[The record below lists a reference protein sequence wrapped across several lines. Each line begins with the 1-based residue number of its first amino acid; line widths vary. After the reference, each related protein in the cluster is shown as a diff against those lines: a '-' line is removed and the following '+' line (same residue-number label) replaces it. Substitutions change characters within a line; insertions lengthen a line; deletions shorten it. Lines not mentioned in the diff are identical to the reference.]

1 MKKNFKLESNTY
13 KKIVKLIKKYNF
25 SEFDL
30 ISNYGL
36 FSGDTNLFKTLTIY
50 NLIKQT
56 EKVNGDII
64 EFGIWR
70 GNTSLLIKKIL
81 EIYRINKKVFM
92 FDHFRGLRHFQ
103 RKDGNKAKFLKGS
116 YLGNKKPI
124 KELINF
130 FKFKNIYFID
140 KDATKLN
147 NNFFGKQKFSMAI
160 IDVDLYEPTKKI
172 LEALKKNISKNGI
185 IIFDEGRSKLFPGEG
200 LALKE
205 FLKNNKSTFKLKNIE
220 YSRQPDIYIKKI
232 K

>member
-64 EFGIWR
+64 EFGIWK

-103 RKDGNKAKFLKGS
+103 RK
-116 YLGNKKPI
+116 
-124 KELINF
+124 
-130 FKFKNIYFID
+130 
-140 KDATKLN
+140 
-147 NNFFGKQKFSMAI
+147 
-160 IDVDLYEPTKKI
+160 
-172 LEALKKNISKNGI
+172 
-185 IIFDEGRSKLFPGEG
+185 RW
-200 LALKE
+200 
-205 FLKNNKSTFKLKNIE
+205 
-220 YSRQPDIYIKKI
+220 
-232 K
+232 